1 MALFWP
7 IVALLVMVVLL
18 FAAEQRW
25 PDQVGK
31 IEENFIA
38 ILLAAITLVS
48 FVQVIA
54 RYGFNTGWSGAL
66 EFTRILFAWLILFG
80 MSFGIKHGMH
90 LGVDAFIRFLPK
102 PAFKAVAI
110 FGAVCAFLYAFMLLH
125 AGWLSIFGVDTSA
138 NWRQSGAIGYWK
150 FMFDRGT
157 GLDDLRWPE
166 FIQAMTGTQERVQRW
181 IAYLMLPIGL
191 SLVAFRAFQA
201 IIQIARGD
209 RELLIAGH
217 EAEDLVAENRDVLKD

>member
-1 MALFWP
+1 MALLWP
-7 IVALLVMVVLL
+7 ILALLALIIVM
-18 FAAEQRW
+18 FAAERRW
-25 PDQVGK
+25 PDAVNR
-31 IEENFIA
+31 IEENLIA
-38 ILLAAITLVS
+38 ILLALITLVS

-80 MSFGIKHGMH
+80 MSYGIKHGMH
-90 LGVDAFIRFLPK
+90 LGVDALIRLFPK
-102 PAFKAVAI
+102 PLFKATAI

-125 AGWLSIFGVDTSA
+125 AGWLALFGAEVNP

-166 FIQAMTGTQERVQRW
+166 IIQSLTGTQERVQRW

-191 SLVAFRAFQA
+191 SLVAFRSLQG
-201 IIQIARGD
+201 IIQIARGE

-217 EAEDLVAENRDVLKD
+217 EAEELVAENKDALKD